1 MSKYKAAEKT
11 FEFFYDR
18 LVRGYKSVMGK
29 EPEGLDKIKIKQEA
43 KAKQIEAN
51 KVIEVDF
58 GEPFAELIKKGEIT
72 KGTAFKTPPYT
83 PSKSQTDFEIQ
94 TRLESDNAKAIES
107 FKKRNPKED
116 MVNPE
121 RDSFKKISNVL
132 GAFKRYR
139 RGEKDPALN
148 FNQFFELFSK
158 ENFATGGRAG
168 YYGGGM
174 TNMVGE
180 DLSEIGHGS
189 DALMARNMQ
198 LAPNGQATTSTG
210 LNYLLGQD
218 NDTVRIPYKG
228 GGGADASTTS
238 FSKSY
243 DRQHGTN
250 TASRANKSVD
260 AQQAADQRHAD
271 IFNDR
276 ISNTDRGREQT
287 LNNYITVNSPPE
299 QKQNIID
306 RIKNSKYNNPYT
318 RGIAKLQP
326 MCITLLSLA
335 QILDQ

>member
-72 KGTAFKTPPYT
+72 KGKAPKTPPYT

-158 ENFATGGRAG
+158 ENFATGGRAS
-168 YYGGGM
+168 YYGGGI
-174 TNMVGE
+174 TNMIE
-180 DLSEIGHGS
+180 PDLSDIGHG
-189 DALMARNMQ
+189 AEAMNARTRVMT
-198 LAPNGQATTSTG
+198 PGSQATTSTG
-210 LNYLLGQD
+210 LSYLLGED
-218 NDTVRIPYKG
+218 NDTTRVPYNKG
-228 GGGADASTTS
+228 KAVKAVVDEGRRGFLKAAGSVGA
-238 FSKSY
+238 
-243 DRQHGTN
+243 
-250 TASRANKSVD
+250 
-260 AQQAADQRHAD
+260 
-271 IFNDR
+271 
-276 ISNTDRGREQT
+276 
-287 LNNYITVNSPPE
+287 
-299 QKQNIID
+299 
-306 RIKNSKYNNPYT
+306 
-318 RGIAKLQP
+318 GIAALK
-326 MCITLLSLA
+326 TGALSFA
-335 QILDQ
+335 DKAAPVVEKA